1 MTTQLTPAQHIILTQ
16 AIQNTSGQIDWFP
29 DNIKGGARK
38 KVIDA
43 MFNRALITNDGANWI
58 VAAEGYDALG
68 APRPTFSG
76 HTGASQVLADEIGT
90 EDPTDAE
97 IDESNAVDPEIEAN
111 AQTAQD
117 ASNATAGVAIDDP
130 ELEAAV
136 ASVEAAARAE
146 TKTPRTRDN
155 SKQATVIG
163 MLKRPEGATIAQIV
177 DCTGWQAHT
186 VRGTFAGA
194 FKKKLGLTITS
205 TKDAG
210 AQRVYRINDHTATPL
225 ANTSGS
231 PQNAQ

>member
-1 MTTQLTPAQHIILTQ
+1 MTTQLSPAQHAILAH
-16 AIQNTSGQIDWFP
+16 AINHTNGQIDWFP
-29 DNIKGGARK
+29 GNIKGGARK

-43 MFNRALITNDGANWI
+43 MFNRALIINDGTNWI
-58 VAAEGYDALG
+58 LASGGYEALG
-68 APRPTFSG
+68 MTRPVFDG

-97 IDESNAVDPEIEAN
+97 IDASNAIDPEIEA
-111 AQTAQD
+111 AVTAIE
-117 ASNATAGVAIDDP
+117 T
-130 ELEAAV
+130 
-136 ASVEAAARAE
+136 AARAE

-163 MLKRPEGATIAQIV
+163 MLKRPEGATIQQIV
-177 DCTGWQAHT
+177 DATSWQAHT

-210 AQRVYRINDHTATPL
+210 AQRVYKIL
-225 ANTSGS
+225 G
-231 PQNAQ
+231 

>member
-1 MTTQLTPAQHIILTQ
+1 MTTQLSPSQHAVLAH
-16 AIQNTSGQIDWFP
+16 AINHTNRQIDWFP

-43 MFNRALITNDGANWI
+43 MLNRALIINDGTNWI
-58 VAAEGYDALG
+58 VASGGYEALG
-68 APRPTFSG
+68 VSRPVFEG

-97 IDESNAVDPEIEAN
+97 IDESNRVEPEVEAAVTAN
-111 AQTAQD
+111 VHAAHD
-117 ASNATAGVAIDDP
+117 APNATAGATIADP

-136 ASVEAAARAE
+136 TNVEATARAQAR
-146 TKTPRTRDN
+146 TPRTRDN

-163 MLKRPEGATIAQIV
+163 MLKRPEGATIQQIV
-177 DCTGWQAHT
+177 DCTAWQAQT

-194 FKKKLGLTITS
+194 FKKKLGLDITS

-210 AQRVYRINDHTATPL
+210 AQRVYRIA
-225 ANTSGS
+225 
-231 PQNAQ
+231 